1 MVVYSRDIE
10 IDGRKQKTGII
21 AVLLIGDEIGKSGLS
36 RKIQLSGAFLHGIN
50 NQQNLFS
57 SDY

>member
-1 MVVYSRDIE
+1 MVVYSRNIE

-36 RKIQLSGAFLHGIN
+36 RKIQPSGAFLHGIN
-50 NQQNLFS
+50 NQQN
-57 SDY
+57 

>member
-1 MVVYSRDIE
+1 MVVYSRNIE

-50 NQQNLFS
+50 NQPN
-57 SDY
+57 

>member
-21 AVLLIGDEIGKSGLS
+21 AVLLIGDETGKIGSF
-36 RKIQLSGAFLHGIN
+36 QEN
-50 NQQNLFS
+50 PT
-57 SDY
+57 